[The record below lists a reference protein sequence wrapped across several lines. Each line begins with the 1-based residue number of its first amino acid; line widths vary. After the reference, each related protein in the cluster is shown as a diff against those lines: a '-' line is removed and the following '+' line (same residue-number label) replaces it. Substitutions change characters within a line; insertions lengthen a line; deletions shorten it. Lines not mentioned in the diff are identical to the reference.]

1 MKIAQP
7 KPILPPNST
16 CLVDLTGFVH
26 RLAYMPGPQGLKGTE
41 VTSKRTGEPTW
52 GIVGTFNILSSLAK
66 MKPARIIAFVDS
78 SQNGFRQEL
87 LDTYKKK
94 SGNTFIGLQHARL
107 TQCLP
112 FMGIPV
118 VGGQEEF
125 PGMEAEDLIS
135 KAALELEGTLVVA
148 AYDKDLLQLVGQ
160 PGRPNSDVFYY
171 NHQKKILLDRSN
183 LADYIRTTYGFP
195 TKADISGPDFA
206 VFLAVTGDAE
216 DGVKG
221 IGGIGPVTLANY
233 YDQLPAGLANPE
245 KIEALAKIDQGIKA
259 QTQKPVAADWRK
271 ALLNLNVTDLRTS
284 RQADLYFGAIPTP
297 QPDRDAFR
305 EVLEE
310 LTMPSFLNQFDTWFA
325 PFEAMGAT
333 ETALELQM

>member
-7 KPILPPNST
+7 KPVLPPNST

-26 RLAYMPGPQGLKGTE
+26 RLAYMPGPQGLKGTD

-52 GIVGTFNILSSLAK
+52 GIVGTFNILNSLAK

-94 SGNTFIGLQHARL
+94 SGNTFIGLQQARL

-118 VGGQEEF
+118 IGGQEEF
-125 PGMEAEDLIS
+125 PGMEAEDIIS
-135 KAALELEGTLVVA
+135 KAALELEGNLVVV
-148 AYDKDLLQLVGQ
+148 AYDKDLLQIVGQ
-160 PGRPNSDVFYY
+160 PGQPNSDVFYY
-171 NHQKKILLDRSN
+171 NHQKKILLDCNN
-183 LADYIRTTYGFP
+183 LADHIRITYGFP
-195 TKADISGPDFA
+195 TKAGISGPDFA

-233 YDQLPAGLANPE
+233 YDQLQAGLTNPE
-245 KIEALAKIDQGIKA
+245 KIEALAKMDQEIKA
-259 QTQKPVAADWRK
+259 QAQKPVTADWRK
-271 ALLNLNVTDLRTS
+271 ALLNLHVTDLRTS
-284 RQADLYFGAIPTP
+284 RQADLYFGEISAP
-297 QPDRDAFR
+297 QPDRDAFH

-310 LTMPSFLNQFDTWFA
+310 LTMPSFLNQFDSWFA
-325 PFEAMGAT
+325 PFEAMGKT
-333 ETALELQM
+333 MGTAELQL